1 MQTEKHLPQKIRE
14 LIKGKKLRIIINSIE
29 NGSVIVNFDIVL
41 DIGENVTEKE
51 VSDAFIEAL
60 NMSTVLKADLKKTVI
75 QGTNSCI
82 TVNSSG
88 GIYFTEGYIH

>member
-1 MQTEKHLPQKIRE
+1 M
-14 LIKGKKLRIIINSIE
+14 
-29 NGSVIVNFDIVL
+29 IVNFDIVL